1 MFKCFKSKKAEN
13 VDGLDDNDNDDE
25 NENDEDEEE
34 EENFNDEDEK
44 SVPRVLGSYR
54 NSIKATAT
62 DDNQIEIEIT
72 EMNNVDNN
80 TNNINNNNN
89 AIVENKKPKMKSRFT
104 VYWNRYN
111 SFVQSPRVHFVY
123 DAIFYTIFLLLF
135 SYLLLCD
142 FNYYS
147 VIFEEAPRST
157 NDSFISLIT
166 NRTNETLDN
175 LVDFK
180 KVINWPS
187 VLECIIIFWIYS
199 FLLEEINQV
208 IIFLLLN

>member
-1 MFKCFKSKKAEN
+1 
-13 VDGLDDNDNDDE
+13 
-25 NENDEDEEE
+25 
-34 EENFNDEDEK
+34 
-44 SVPRVLGSYR
+44 VPRVLGSYR
-54 NSIKATAT
+54 NSATN
-62 DDNQIEIEIT
+62 DNQIEIEIT
-72 EMNNVDNN
+72 EMNNVENN
-80 TNNINNNNN
+80 KNSNNNN
-89 AIVENKKPKMKSRFT
+89 AIVENNKPKMKSRFT

-147 VIFEEAPRST
+147 VIFEEAPRSA

>member
-1 MFKCFKSKKAEN
+1 M
-13 VDGLDDNDNDDE
+13 
-25 NENDEDEEE
+25 
-34 EENFNDEDEK
+34 
-44 SVPRVLGSYR
+44 PRVLGSYR
-54 NSIKATAT
+54 NSATN
-62 DDNQIEIEIT
+62 DNQIEIEIT
-72 EMNNVDNN
+72 EMNNVENN
-80 TNNINNNNN
+80 KNSNNNN
-89 AIVENKKPKMKSRFT
+89 AIVENNKPKMKSRFT

-147 VIFEEAPRST
+147 VIFEEAPRSA